1 MVLPG
6 VLYWFGCNLF
16 LNSFELNVDH
26 MKFAFVFPGQGSQSV
41 GMMDAWSA
49 HPAAMQVIAEASAA
63 LGEDLGALMAQG
75 PAEQLSLTTN
85 TQPAMLTAGVAMYAA
100 WCAAGGPIASMMAG
114 HSLGEYSALTAAGSI
129 ELADAV
135 RLVRIRADAM
145 QAAVPVGT
153 GAMAAVLGLDD
164 DLVVAACAQAAEG
177 EIVEAV
183 NFNAPSQV
191 VIAGHA
197 TAVQR
202 AMVAAKAL
210 GAKRAM
216 LLPVSAPFHS
226 SLLKPAAEVLSR
238 ALAGISVQAPKVPV
252 MNNVDVLVQ
261 QDPDAIRDALVR
273 QAWHA
278 VRWVELVQA
287 MKQQG
292 ITHVVECGPGKVLSG
307 MVKRIEPDM
316 VAMSVTDPETMQAA
330 LDALAAQA

>member
-1 MVLPG
+1 
-6 VLYWFGCNLF
+6 
-16 LNSFELNVDH
+16 

-41 GMMDAWSA
+41 GMMDAWA
-49 HPAAMQVIAEASAA
+49 LHPAAMKVVADASAA
-63 LGEDLGALMAQG
+63 LGEDIGALMSQG

-85 TQPAMLTAGVAMYAA
+85 TQPAMLTAGVAMYQA
-100 WCAAGGPIASMMAG
+100 WCAAGGPVASMMAG
-114 HSLGEYSALTAAGSI
+114 HSLGEYAALTAAGSLD
-129 ELADAV
+129 LADAV
-135 RLVRIRADAM
+135 RLVRIRAEAM

-153 GAMAAVLGLDD
+153 GAMAAVLGLEDD
-164 DLVVAACAQAAEG
+164 SVLAACAEAAQG

-197 TAVQR
+197 DAVQR
-202 AMVAAKAL
+202 AMVAAKAR

-226 SLLKPAAEVLSR
+226 SLLKPAADVLSK
-238 ALAGISVQAPKVPV
+238 ALADVTVNTPDVPV
-252 MNNVDVLVQ
+252 INNVDVVVN
-261 QDPDAIRDALVR
+261 QDPAAIRDALVR

-278 VRWVELVQA
+278 VRWVEIIQA
-287 MKQQG
+287 MKAQG

-316 VAMSVTDPETMQAA
+316 VAMSVTDPESMQAA
-330 LDALAAQA
+330 LETLAAAA